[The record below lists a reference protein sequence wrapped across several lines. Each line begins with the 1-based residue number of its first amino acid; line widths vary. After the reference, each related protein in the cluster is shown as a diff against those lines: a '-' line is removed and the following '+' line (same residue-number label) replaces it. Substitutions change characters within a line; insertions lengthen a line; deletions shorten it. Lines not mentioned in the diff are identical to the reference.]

1 METGKTTLLLE
12 LEDGRQD
19 VALGLARLLRRLS
32 LGGALTCTV
41 GGCAML
47 GLDRLVGLRAR
58 RKRRRR
64 SVSKRF
70 FNGFFCGCIE
80 SAVRT

>member
-47 GLDRLVGLRAR
+47 GLDRLVSLRAR
-58 RKRRRR
+58 RKKRR

-70 FNGFFCGCIE
+70 FNGFFYGCIE

>member
-19 VALGLARLLRRLS
+19 VALGLARLLRRLG
-32 LGGALTCTV
+32 LRGALTCTV

-58 RKRRRR
+58 RKRRR

-70 FNGFFCGCIE
+70 YNGFFCGCIE